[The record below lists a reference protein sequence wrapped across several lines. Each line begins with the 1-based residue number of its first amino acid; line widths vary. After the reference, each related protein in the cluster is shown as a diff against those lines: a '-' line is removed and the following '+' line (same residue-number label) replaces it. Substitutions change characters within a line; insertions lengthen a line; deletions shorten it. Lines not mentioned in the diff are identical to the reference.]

1 MSNENIIDNVDD
13 ENIDSPAASPIN
25 QFLLQAS
32 GILVVFL
39 FFLALLA
46 GSGISINKPN
56 GAALSSITDYASI
69 CKKEISKG
77 FNPDAGVMLTLIS
90 DEALV
95 EENQNHKVVV
105 ESVTSYDNSS
115 SNNQFECVI
124 NKNGSILSFGEV

>member
-1 MSNENIIDNVDD
+1 MSNESAVDTVDD

-46 GSGISINKPN
+46 GSRISINKPN

-69 CKKEISKG
+69 CKKEISKS
-77 FNPDAGVMLTLIS
+77 FNPDSGVVLTVIS
-90 DEALV
+90 DESLV
-95 EENQNHKVVV
+95 EEMQNHKVVV
-105 ESVTSYDNSS
+105 ESATSYDNSS
-115 SNNQFECVI
+115 SNSQFECVI
-124 NKNGSILSFGEV
+124 NKNGSILGFGEV